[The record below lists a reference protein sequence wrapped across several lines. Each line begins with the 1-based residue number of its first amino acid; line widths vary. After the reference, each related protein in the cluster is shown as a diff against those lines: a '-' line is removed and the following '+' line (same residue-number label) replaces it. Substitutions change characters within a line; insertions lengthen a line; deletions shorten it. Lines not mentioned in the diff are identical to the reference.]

1 MEVEIMVKKLV
12 TKELDSEL
20 MIYDPDLDAVHIL
33 NSTALLVYKLSS
45 EGKRPVEIER
55 EMRQRFAIDQD
66 QEIASGIQECIVEL
80 QAKGLL
86 SSG

>member
-1 MEVEIMVKKLV
+1 MAKRVV

-20 MIYDPDLDAVHIL
+20 MVYDPDEDAVHVL
-33 NSTALLVYKLSS
+33 NATALLVYKLCSQ
-45 EGKRPVEIER
+45 GKKPAEIER

-66 QEIASGIQECIVEL
+66 QDIVSGIRECIAEL